1 MECALH
7 QLAALMGF
15 QVKMITLR
23 LQDQWPAKRDR
34 WWAILA
40 PSTFDLEEF
49 LPWAKDYAFDSINH
63 IIPDWPFWPREDEVQ
78 LALSD
83 VELGH
88 FHDPELGPDERVLE
102 APRYLHVKEA
112 ALLLTIPQSDRGYF
126 GPYQLR
132 RIEDTFEAN
141 GIGGTGLNNVHIQ
154 QEMQRI
160 AHLHGELNGEPL
172 HIMDPTVCT
181 RIASNDVGPDFIP
194 QSALPA
200 LDACLFAIFAY
211 NGHWALLECI
221 CFGGGFVACVYDGIP
236 GHARPGALALVR
248 FLGVAWNLQCW
259 NFGEMSILAQDDPH
273 TCGTIALFH
282 LSWRLDLTMY
292 QPIALAH
299 QLILEGSQDRTCQI
313 IASGPTS
320 AEERVIASLVPLLV
334 EKGVPADRAAERAQ
348 QAIHKIGL
356 GDLRQALESKQVWAS
371 LKAIGSRPS
380 INFMFLKHD
389 ELMEKVRLKG
399 ESKYGLQI
407 STSAKRKGQQVR
419 QAVHPVPQVCPGDL
433 ELLPGSFLAE
443 DGTQVGTLAISKVTK
458 GQNGVAF
465 ASIMDASPY
474 LRDGTPLNHGPL
486 AILTTSCV
494 PHELTGMLPV
504 DDLIFPAQHLR
515 TQEAVLI
522 HGSLI
527 QLGQVRVNKEV
538 RKNSPNLAPVPTS
551 TLKILVHRDQWP
563 QDWTA
568 FTSSPLK
575 ATMQQQPI
583 LTLCRVSGCGDT
595 CPRFHAPVD
604 DDEELNTVIMDVWS
618 RQWIDSQGQRVNSDV
633 ADIWSAFVRVP
644 HSALSVVLASSGSFG
659 IYIDPRTESGKAP
672 SPDYGVVW
680 VPGGSYTDAVHK
692 LKTTDAAISLAR
704 FRGRYGI
711 RFAQTSLAAGHEQLK
726 PDVRANKPEA
736 DSKPLIAST
745 KTQQYLR
752 SQNQACASAH
762 DLWMSG
768 SDPWAKWS
776 TPAAST
782 SASTFA
788 PDKLQQVEERLRSD
802 IKSSIQ
808 QHLNK
813 QAAGTDMDLDDQDA
827 GVNELRFQQLEADVA
842 ELNSRKLPLRSLI
855 NKQRLTISG
864 TPSTSRA

>member
-1 MECALH
+1 M
-7 QLAALMGF
+7 
-15 QVKMITLR
+15 
-23 LQDQWPAKRDR
+23 
-34 WWAILA
+34 
-40 PSTFDLEEF
+40 
-49 LPWAKDYAFDSINH
+49 
-63 IIPDWPFWPREDEVQ
+63 
-78 LALSD
+78 SD
-83 VELGH
+83 
-88 FHDPELGPDERVLE
+88 
-102 APRYLHVKEA
+102 
-112 ALLLTIPQSDRGYF
+112 
-126 GPYQLR
+126 
-132 RIEDTFEAN
+132 
-141 GIGGTGLNNVHIQ
+141 
-154 QEMQRI
+154 
-160 AHLHGELNGEPL
+160 
-172 HIMDPTVCT
+172 
-181 RIASNDVGPDFIP
+181 
-194 QSALPA
+194 
-200 LDACLFAIFAY
+200 
-211 NGHWALLECI
+211 
-221 CFGGGFVACVYDGIP
+221 
-236 GHARPGALALVR
+236 
-248 FLGVAWNLQCW
+248 
-259 NFGEMSILAQDDPH
+259 
-273 TCGTIALFH
+273 
-282 LSWRLDLTMY
+282 
-292 QPIALAH
+292 
-299 QLILEGSQDRTCQI
+299 
-313 IASGPTS
+313 
-320 AEERVIASLVPLLV
+320 
-334 EKGVPADRAAERAQ
+334 
-348 QAIHKIGL
+348 
-356 GDLRQALESKQVWAS
+356 
-371 LKAIGSRPS
+371 
-380 INFMFLKHD
+380 
-389 ELMEKVRLKG
+389 
-399 ESKYGLQI
+399 
-407 STSAKRKGQQVR
+407 
-419 QAVHPVPQVCPGDL
+419 
-433 ELLPGSFLAE
+433 
-443 DGTQVGTLAISKVTK
+443 
-458 GQNGVAF
+458 
-465 ASIMDASPY
+465 
-474 LRDGTPLNHGPL
+474 GPL

-551 TLKILVHRDQWP
+551 TLKILVHRDHWP

-633 ADIWSAFVRVP
+633 ADMWSAFVRVP

-672 SPDYGVVW
+672 SLDYGVVW

-711 RFAQTSLAAGHEQLK
+711 RFAQTTLAAGHKQLK
-726 PDVRANKPEA
+726 PDEPFVDIKITDIYRLHPLPPGTQRQHLVKTLKAWGWQARPLQPARGDSAGAAWNVGSCTPPPSAVLQGQHGDVVISQVRANKPEA

-752 SQNQACASAH
+752 SQNQASASAH
-762 DLWMSG
+762 DPWMSG